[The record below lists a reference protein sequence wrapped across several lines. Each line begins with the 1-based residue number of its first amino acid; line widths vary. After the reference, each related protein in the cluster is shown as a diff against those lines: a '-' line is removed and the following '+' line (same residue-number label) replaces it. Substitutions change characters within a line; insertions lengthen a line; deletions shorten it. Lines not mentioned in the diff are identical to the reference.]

1 MGQVVV
7 VGLDIAKSV
16 LGVLRALRRSRTQ
29 TAPGALLPLG
39 EQLAY
44 IVGRVLIEQ
53 TAHQNRKGLSR
64 FQPNPLSC

>member
-1 MGQVVV
+1 VLFVDLEPRLLQV
-7 VGLDIAKSV
+7 LYY
-16 LGVLRALRRSRTQ
+16 
-29 TAPGALLPLG
+29 PLG